1 MTAHETYMRTAL
13 EAAREA
19 ARLGE
24 IPVGACIVRDGEI
37 LSVGYNTRESER
49 DPLGHAEINA
59 IRRPSAAGELAAGR
73 LCAVCD
79 AGALSHVCRSDPQ
92 CPDQP
97 GGIWDSGTPR
107 PGVWDRCAI
116 SLPCPSPPCP
126 IIRAGCWKP
135 SAGQN
140 WTGFSGDCGSGK
152 RQRTRCEPSR
162 QILHFSPDF
171 PQVESLQTGRNML
184 KYGMSDVFAV
194 SPFPLE
200 SGLSFDDRRQK
211 GGAQELRSAFFHVT
225 MPYIHKSEKGAEPI
239 CHLNW

>member
-37 LSVGYNTRESER
+37 LAVGYNTRESER

-59 IRRPSAAGELAAGR
+59 IRQACQR
-73 LCAVCD
+73 LGSWRLDGCVLYVT
-79 AGALSHVCRSDPQ
+79 AGALSHVCRGDPQ
-92 CPDQP
+92 CPEQP
-97 GGIWDSGTPR
+97 GG
-107 PGVWDRCAI
+107 VWSADPKAGCMARCAT
-116 SLPCPSPPCP
+116 SPPCLFP
-126 IIRAGCWKP
+126 SFPTIKAGCWRP
-135 SAGQN
+135 SAGRN
-140 WTGFSGDCGSGK
+140 WTPFSGSCGSGK
-152 RQRTRCEPSR
+152 QRRTGSEYSR

-225 MPYIHKSEKGAEPI
+225 MPVYP
-239 CHLNW
+239 

>member
-1 MTAHETYMRTAL
+1 MR
-13 EAAREA
+13 R
-19 ARLGE
+19 
-24 IPVGACIVRDGEI
+24 
-37 LSVGYNTRESER
+37 SM
-49 DPLGHAEINA
+49 
-59 IRRPSAAGELAAGR
+59 PSARPVSGWELAAGR

-79 AGALSHVCRSDPQ
+79 AGALSHVCQERFSM
-92 CPDQP
+92 P
-97 GGIWDSGTPR
+97 GSAGWYMGQRTPR

-126 IIRAGCWKP
+126 IIRAGYWKP

-211 GGAQELRSAFFHVT
+211 GGAQELRSAFSHVT
-225 MPYIHKSEKGAEPI
+225 MPVYP
-239 CHLNW
+239 

>member
-59 IRRPSAAGELAAGR
+59 IRKACQRLGAGGWT
-73 LCAVCD
+73 AVCCSD

-97 GGIWDSGTPR
+97 GGIW
-107 PGVWDRCAI
+107 
-116 SLPCPSPPCP
+116 
-126 IIRAGCWKP
+126 
-135 SAGQN
+135 
-140 WTGFSGDCGSGK
+140 GSG
-152 RQRTRCEPSR
+152 
-162 QILHFSPDF
+162 
-171 PQVESLQTGRNML
+171 PQGRV
-184 KYGMSDVFAV
+184 YGIGV
-194 SPFPLE
+194 
-200 SGLSFDDRRQK
+200 
-211 GGAQELRSAFFHVT
+211 RSH
-225 MPYIHKSEKGAEPI
+225 
-239 CHLNW
+239 CHALPHRALL